1 MGWPGVVSRMNLRN
15 FPLRASWMTA
25 GLLAG
30 LFCLPG
36 SAPAA
41 SPVPLS
47 AEILGQVRSSAG
59 VAQMGAA
66 VSLYNRYDELV
77 RKGLTNEQGRFVF
90 DSLAPGLYSIRVL
103 LASFVPAE
111 RRNISV
117 LPNTENRL
125 DISLASVLSTV
136 ELGPPAA
143 PGTLMTDDW
152 KWVLRSSQATRPVL
166 RFLPD
171 GASSSSRSL
180 TAAFSNTTGIVK
192 LSAGDGEGFTSGA
205 QQDLGTAFALATS
218 LAGSGR
224 VQLSGNL
231 GYRSNAGLPA
241 AGFRTSYSRPSVDG
255 PSPEVILTMRQLS
268 VAPRGGSGMAVGA
281 DGAPALRTMSVAFLD
296 GLDLADHLRLDYGF
310 DSQSISYLDRLN
322 YVSPFMRVSYDA
334 GPQGRVRLAYSSG
347 AHPTELRARDSDSPE
362 SLDQDLATLALLPR
376 VSLSDGHV
384 AVERTQNFEIGYERV
399 EGSRAYSLGAY
410 QENVSNAAF
419 MLSSAP
425 NFLPAGDLLPDL
437 GSNSTIFNL
446 GSYHRTGYTAAVKQ
460 SLGEHVQ
467 VSVAAGRTG
476 VLLAGGNQ
484 SFADSRELR
493 AGVRQGERPWLTV
506 RVSGTVPRTGTHLT
520 GDYGWTDFS
529 ALMPAHFSL
538 TQTPAQDTGWN
549 MYIRQP
555 LPSVLNVRWRVE
567 ATAELRNMLAQGYLP
582 LGGPACH
589 TVLTNSPRAVRGGL
603 NFIF

>member
-1 MGWPGVVSRMNLRN
+1 MNLRTL
-15 FPLRASWMTA
+15 PLRASPMTA
-25 GLLAG
+25 GLLSG
-30 LFCLPG
+30 LFCLAG
-36 SAPAA
+36 SAFAA

-47 AEILGQVRSSAG
+47 AQILGQVRNSGG

-90 DSLAPGLYSIRVL
+90 DSLVPDLYSIRVV

-111 RRNISV
+111 RRNIAV

-125 DISLASVLSTV
+125 EISLASVLSTV
-136 ELGPPAA
+136 ELAPPSA

-152 KWVLRSSQATRPVL
+152 KWVLRSSQSTRPML

-171 GASSSSRSL
+171 SGSSSSRSIM
-180 TAAFSNTTGIVK
+180 AAFSNTTGLVT
-192 LSAGDGEGFTSGA
+192 LSAGDGQSFTNGS

-224 VQLSGNL
+224 VQFSGNV
-231 GYRSNAGLPA
+231 GYRANAGLPA
-241 AGFRTSYSRPSVDG
+241 AGFRTSYSRATTDG
-255 PSPEVILTMRQLS
+255 SSPEVVITMRQLS
-268 VAPRGGSGMAVGA
+268 VATRSGSGIAVGA
-281 DGAPALRTMSVAFLD
+281 DNAPALRTMSIAFLD
-296 GLDLADHLRLDYGF
+296 GLDVADNLRLDYGF

-322 YVSPFMRVSYDA
+322 YVSPFMRVTELLARDA
-334 GPQGRVRLAYSSG
+334 ESSG
-347 AHPTELRARDSDSPE
+347 N
-362 SLDQDLATLALLPR
+362 LDQDSGTLALIPR

-384 AVERTQNFEIGYERV
+384 AVEHTQNFEIGYERV
-399 EGSRAYSLGAY
+399 EGSRTYSLGAY

-425 NFLPAGDLLPDL
+425 DFLPAGDLLPDL

-446 GSYHRTGYTAAVKQ
+446 GSYHRTGYTAGVKQ
-460 SLGEHVQ
+460 SVGEHVQ

-476 VLLAGGNQ
+476 VLLARDADQ
-484 SFADSRELR
+484 SFTDSTELR
-493 AGVRQGERPWLTV
+493 AGVLQGQRAWVTV
-506 RVSGTVPRTGTHLT
+506 RVSGTVPRAGTHLT

-529 ALMPAHFSL
+529 VLVPAHFSL
-538 TQTPAQDTGWN
+538 TQTPTQDIGWN
-549 MYIRQP
+549 MYVRQP
-555 LPSVLNVRWRVE
+555 LPSVLNVRLRVE

-582 LGGPACH
+582 LGGPVSH

>member
-1 MGWPGVVSRMNLRN
+1 MNLRT
-15 FPLRASWMTA
+15 FPLRASPMTA
-25 GLLAG
+25 GLLSG
-30 LFCLPG
+30 LFCLAG
-36 SAPAA
+36 SAFAA

-47 AEILGQVRSSAG
+47 AQILGQVRNSGG

-90 DSLAPGLYSIRVL
+90 DSLVPDLYSIRVV

-111 RRNISV
+111 RRNIAV

-125 DISLASVLSTV
+125 EISLASVLSTV
-136 ELGPPAA
+136 ELAPPSA

-152 KWVLRSSQATRPVL
+152 KWVLRSSQSTRPML

-171 GASSSSRSL
+171 SGSSSSRSIM
-180 TAAFSNTTGIVK
+180 AAFSNTTGLVT
-192 LSAGDGEGFTSGA
+192 LSAGDGQSFTNGS

-224 VQLSGNL
+224 VQFSGNV
-231 GYRSNAGLPA
+231 GYRANAGLPA
-241 AGFRTSYSRPSVDG
+241 AGFRTSYSRATTDG
-255 PSPEVILTMRQLS
+255 SSPEVVITMRQLS
-268 VAPRGGSGMAVGA
+268 VATRSGSGIAVGA
-281 DGAPALRTMSVAFLD
+281 DNAPALRTMSIAFLD
-296 GLDLADHLRLDYGF
+296 GLDVADNLRLDYGF

-347 AHPTELRARDSDSPE
+347 AHPTELLARDAE
-362 SLDQDLATLALLPR
+362 SSGNLDQDSGTLALIPR

-384 AVERTQNFEIGYERV
+384 AVEHTQNFEIGYERV
-399 EGSRAYSLGAY
+399 EGSRTYSLGAY

-425 NFLPAGDLLPDL
+425 DFLPAGDLLPDL

-446 GSYHRTGYTAAVKQ
+446 GSYHRTGYTAGVKQ
-460 SLGEHVQ
+460 SVGEHVQ

-476 VLLAGGNQ
+476 VLLARDADQ
-484 SFADSRELR
+484 SFTDSTELR
-493 AGVRQGERPWLTV
+493 AGVLQGQRAWVTV
-506 RVSGTVPRTGTHLT
+506 RVSGTVPRAGTHLT

-529 ALMPAHFSL
+529 ALVPAHFSL
-538 TQTPAQDTGWN
+538 TQTPTQDIGWN
-549 MYIRQP
+549 MYVRQP

-582 LGGPACH
+582 LGGPVSH

>member
-1 MGWPGVVSRMNLRN
+1 MAVSSMNLRM
-15 FPLRASWMTA
+15 FPLRASPMTA
-25 GLLAG
+25 GLLSG
-30 LFCLPG
+30 LFCLAG
-36 SAPAA
+36 SVYAA

-47 AEILGQVRSSAG
+47 AQILGQVRNSGG

-66 VSLYNRYDELV
+66 VSLFNRYDELV
-77 RKGLTNEQGRFVF
+77 RKGLTNEQGKFVF
-90 DSLAPGLYSIRVL
+90 DSLVPDLYSIRVV

-111 RRNISV
+111 RRNIAV

-136 ELGPPAA
+136 ELAPPSA

-152 KWVLRSSQATRPVL
+152 KWVLRSSQSTRPVL

-171 GASSSSRSL
+171 RGPSSSSSRSL
-180 TAAFSNTTGIVK
+180 MAAFSNTTGVVK
-192 LSAGDGEGFTSGA
+192 LSAGDGQSFTNGA

-224 VQLSGNL
+224 VQFSGNV
-231 GYRSNAGLPA
+231 GYRANASLPA
-241 AGFRTSYSRPSVDG
+241 AGFRTSYSRPSADG
-255 PSPEVILTMRQLS
+255 SSPEVVVTMRQLS
-268 VAPRGGSGMAVGA
+268 VAPRGGSGIAVGT
-281 DGAPALRTMSVAFLD
+281 DSAPALRTMSVAFLD
-296 GLDLADHLRLDYGF
+296 GLQIADNLRLDYGF

-322 YVSPFMRVSYDA
+322 YVSPFLRVSYDA

-347 AHPTELRARDSDSPE
+347 AHPTELLARDADS
-362 SLDQDLATLALLPR
+362 SGNLDQDLGTLALIPR

-384 AVERTQNFEIGYERV
+384 AVEHTQNFEIGYDRV
-399 EGSRAYSLGAY
+399 DGSRTYSLGAY

-425 NFLPAGDLLPDL
+425 DFLPAGDLLPDL

-467 VSVAAGRTG
+467 VSVAGGRTG
-476 VLLAGGNQ
+476 VLLAGAADQ
-484 SFADSRELR
+484 SFTDSRDLR
-493 AGVRQGERPWLTV
+493 AGVRQGQRPWVTV
-506 RVSGTVPRTGTHLT
+506 RVSGTVPHSGTRIS
-520 GDYGWTDFS
+520 GDYGWTDFN
-529 ALMPAHFSL
+529 ALIPAHFSL
-538 TQTPAQDTGWN
+538 TQTPTQDIGWN
-549 MYIRQP
+549 MYVRQP

>member
-1 MGWPGVVSRMNLRN
+1 
-15 FPLRASWMTA
+15 
-25 GLLAG
+25 
-30 LFCLPG
+30 
-36 SAPAA
+36 
-41 SPVPLS
+41 
-47 AEILGQVRSSAG
+47 
-59 VAQMGAA
+59 MGAA

-90 DSLAPGLYSIRVL
+90 DALVPDLYSIRVV

-136 ELGPPAA
+136 ELAPPSA

-152 KWVLRSSQATRPVL
+152 KWVLRSSQSTRPVL
-166 RFLPD
+166 RLLPD
-171 GASSSSRSL
+171 RGASSSRSIM
-180 TAAFSNTTGIVK
+180 AAFSNTTGVVK
-192 LSAGDGEGFTSGA
+192 LSAGDGQSFTNGA

-224 VQLSGNL
+224 VQFSGNV
-231 GYRSNAGLPA
+231 GYRANAGLPA
-241 AGFRTSYSRPSVDG
+241 AGFRTSYSRPSADG
-255 PSPEVILTMRQLS
+255 SSPELVVTMRQLS
-268 VAPRGGSGMAVGA
+268 VSPRGGSGIAVGT
-281 DGAPALRTMSVAFLD
+281 DSAPALRTMSVAFLD
-296 GLDLADHLRLDYGF
+296 GLDIADNLRLDYGF

-322 YVSPFMRVSYDA
+322 YVSPFMRVRYDA

-347 AHPTELRARDSDSPE
+347 AHPTELLARDAE
-362 SLDQDLATLALLPR
+362 SSGNLDQDLGTLALIPR

-384 AVERTQNFEIGYERV
+384 AVEHTQNFEIGYERV
-399 EGSRAYSLGAY
+399 DGSRTYSLGGY

-425 NFLPAGDLLPDL
+425 NFLPAGDLLPDV

-446 GSYHRTGYTAAVKQ
+446 GSYRRTGYTAAVKQ
-460 SLGEHVQ
+460 SLGEHMQ

-476 VLLAGGNQ
+476 ALLAGAAEQ
-484 SFADSRELR
+484 SFADSRDLR
-493 AGVRQGERPWLTV
+493 AGVRPGQRPWVTV

-538 TQTPAQDTGWN
+538 TQTPTQDIGWN
-549 MYIRQP
+549 MYVRQP

-567 ATAELRNMLAQGYLP
+567 ATAELRNLLAQGYLP
-582 LGGPACH
+582 LGGPACQ

>member
-1 MGWPGVVSRMNLRN
+1 MAVSRMNLRM
-15 FPLRASWMTA
+15 FPLRASPMTA
-25 GLLAG
+25 GFLSGLL
-30 LFCLPG
+30 CLTG
-36 SAPAA
+36 SAFAA

-47 AEILGQVRSSAG
+47 AEILGQVRNSGG

-90 DSLAPGLYSIRVL
+90 DSLVPDLYSIRVV

-111 RRNISV
+111 RRNIAV

-125 DISLASVLSTV
+125 EISLASVLSTV
-136 ELGPPAA
+136 ELAPPST

-152 KWVLRSSQATRPVL
+152 KWVLRSSQSTRPVL
-166 RFLPD
+166 RLLPD
-171 GASSSSRSL
+171 SGPSSSSSRSL
-180 TAAFSNTTGIVK
+180 MAAFSNTTGVVK
-192 LSAGDGEGFTSGA
+192 LSAGDGQSFTNGA

-224 VQLSGNL
+224 VQFSGNV
-231 GYRSNAGLPA
+231 GYRANAGLPA
-241 AGFRTSYSRPSVDG
+241 AGFRTSYSRPSADG
-255 PSPEVILTMRQLS
+255 SSPEVVVTMRQLS
-268 VAPRGGSGMAVGA
+268 VGPRGGSGIAVGT
-281 DGAPALRTMSVAFLD
+281 DSAPALRTMSIAFLD
-296 GLDLADHLRLDYGF
+296 GLEIADNFRLDYGF

-322 YVSPFMRVSYDA
+322 YVSPFLRVSYDA
-334 GPQGRVRLAYSSG
+334 GPQVRVRLAYSSG
-347 AHPTELRARDSDSPE
+347 AHPTELLARDADS
-362 SLDQDLATLALLPR
+362 SGNLDQDLGTLALIPR

-384 AVERTQNFEIGYERV
+384 AVEHTQNFEIGYERV
-399 EGSRAYSLGAY
+399 DGSRTYSLGAY

-425 NFLPAGDLLPDL
+425 TFVPAGDLLPDL

-460 SLGEHVQ
+460 SLGEHMQ

-476 VLLAGGNQ
+476 ALLAGAAEQ
-484 SFADSRELR
+484 SFADSRDLR
-493 AGVRQGERPWLTV
+493 AGVRQGQRPWVTV
-506 RVSGTVPRTGTHLT
+506 RVSGIVPGSGTRIS
-520 GDYGWTDFS
+520 GDYGWTDFN
-529 ALMPAHFSL
+529 ALVPAHFSL
-538 TQTPAQDTGWN
+538 TQTPTQDIGWN
-549 MYIRQP
+549 MYVRQP

>member
-1 MGWPGVVSRMNLRN
+1 MNLRT
-15 FPLRASWMTA
+15 FPLRASPMTA
-25 GLLAG
+25 GLLSG
-30 LFCLPG
+30 LFCLAG
-36 SAPAA
+36 STFAA

-47 AEILGQVRSSAG
+47 AEILGQVRNSGG

-90 DSLAPGLYSIRVL
+90 DALVPDLYSIRVV

-136 ELGPPAA
+136 ELAPPSA

-152 KWVLRSSQATRPVL
+152 KWVLRSSQSTRPVM

-171 GASSSSRSL
+171 SGSSSSHSL
-180 TAAFSNTTGIVK
+180 TDAFSNTTGIVK
-192 LSAGDGEGFTSGA
+192 LSAGDGDSFTTGA
-205 QQDLGTAFALATS
+205 QPDLGTAFALATS

-224 VQLSGNL
+224 VQFSGNV
-231 GYRSNAGLPA
+231 GYRANAGLPA
-241 AGFRTSYSRPSVDG
+241 AGFRTSYSRPSTDG
-255 PSPEVILTMRQLS
+255 SSPEVVVTMSQLS
-268 VAPRGGSGMAVGA
+268 VTPRGSAIAVGT
-281 DGAPALRTMSVAFLD
+281 DGSPALRTMSVAFLD
-296 GLDLADHLRLDYGF
+296 GLEIADNLRLDYGF

-322 YVSPFMRVSYDA
+322 YVSPFMRVSYDG
-334 GPQGRVRLAYSSG
+334 GPQGRIRLAYSSG
-347 AHPTELRARDSDSPE
+347 AHPTELLARDAE
-362 SLDQDLATLALLPR
+362 SSGNLDQDSGTLALIPR

-384 AVERTQNFEIGYERV
+384 AVEHTQNFEIGYERV
-399 EGSRAYSLGAY
+399 DGSRTYSLGAY

-419 MLSSAP
+419 MLSSATD
-425 NFLPAGDLLPDL
+425 FLPAGDLLPDL

-460 SLGEHVQ
+460 SLGEHAQ

-476 VLLAGGNQ
+476 VLLAGAAGQ
-484 SFADSRELR
+484 SFMDSSDLR
-493 AGVRQGERPWLTV
+493 AGVRQGQRPWVTV
-506 RVSGTVPRTGTHLT
+506 RVSGTVPHSGTHIS

-529 ALMPAHFSL
+529 TLVPAHFSL
-538 TQTPAQDTGWN
+538 TQTPTQDVGWN
-549 MYIRQP
+549 LYFRQP

-567 ATAELRNMLAQGYLP
+567 ATAELRNLLAQGYLP
-582 LGGPACH
+582 LGGPTCQ

>member
-1 MGWPGVVSRMNLRN
+1 MNLRI
-15 FPLRASWMTA
+15 FPLRALPAIAS
-25 GLLAG
+25 LLAG
-30 LFCLPG
+30 FFCLTGPVF
-36 SAPAA
+36 AA
-41 SPVPLS
+41 SPVPRS
-47 AEILGQVRSSAG
+47 SEILGQVRNSAG
-59 VAQMGAA
+59 VAQMGAT

-77 RKGLTNEQGRFVF
+77 LKGLTNEQGRFIF

-111 RRNISV
+111 RRNIAV

-136 ELGPPAA
+136 DLAPPSA

-152 KWVLRSSQATRPVL
+152 KWVLRSSQSTRPVM

-171 GASSSSRSL
+171 GGSSSSRSL
-180 TAAFSNTTGIVK
+180 MSAFSNTTGIVK
-192 LSAGDGEGFTSGA
+192 LSAGDGEGFGDGA

-224 VQLSGNL
+224 VQLSGNV
-231 GYRSNAGLPA
+231 GYRTNAGLPA
-241 AGFRTSYSRPSVDG
+241 AGFRTSYSHPSADG
-255 PSPEVILTMRQLS
+255 PSPEVSVTMRQLS
-268 VAPRGGSGMAVGA
+268 VAPRGGSGIAVGA

-296 GLDLADHLRLDYGF
+296 GLDVADNLRLDYGF

-322 YVSPFMRVSYDA
+322 YVSPFMRATYDA
-334 GPQGRVRLAYSSG
+334 GPQGRLRLAYSSG
-347 AHPTELRARDSDSPE
+347 AHPTELAARDAGASGD
-362 SLDQDLATLALLPR
+362 LDQDLATLALLPQ

-399 EGSRAYSLGAY
+399 EGSRTYSLGAY

-425 NFLPAGDLLPDL
+425 GFLPAGDLLPDL

-446 GSYHRTGYTAAVKQ
+446 GSYHRTGYTAAIKQ
-460 SLGEHVQ
+460 SLGEQVQ
-467 VSVAAGRTG
+467 ISVAAGRTG
-476 VLLAGGNQ
+476 VLLAGGDQ
-484 SFADSRELR
+484 SFADSGELR
-493 AGVRQGERPWLTV
+493 AGVRPEQRPWVTV
-506 RVSGTVPRTGTHLT
+506 RVSGTVPRTGTHFT
-520 GDYGWTDFS
+520 GDYGWTDFN

-538 TQTPAQDTGWN
+538 TQTPAQDIGWN

-555 LPSVLNVRWRVE
+555 LPTWPNLRWRVE

-582 LGGPACH
+582 LGGPSCH
-589 TVLTNSPRAVRGGL
+589 SVLTNSPREVRGGL

>member
-1 MGWPGVVSRMNLRN
+1 
-15 FPLRASWMTA
+15 
-25 GLLAG
+25 
-30 LFCLPG
+30 
-36 SAPAA
+36 
-41 SPVPLS
+41 
-47 AEILGQVRSSAG
+47 
-59 VAQMGAA
+59 MGAA
-66 VSLYNRYDELV
+66 VSLYNRYDEMV

-90 DSLAPGLYSIRVL
+90 DSLVPDLYSIRVV

-111 RRNISV
+111 RRNIAV

-125 DISLASVLSTV
+125 EISLASVLSTV
-136 ELGPPAA
+136 ELAPPSA

-152 KWVLRSSQATRPVL
+152 KWVLRSSQSTRPVL

-171 GASSSSRSL
+171 PGSSSSRSIM
-180 TAAFSNTTGIVK
+180 AAFSNTTGLVK
-192 LSAGDGEGFTSGA
+192 LSAGDGQSFTNGS

-224 VQLSGNL
+224 VQFSGNV
-231 GYRSNAGLPA
+231 GYRANAGLPA
-241 AGFRTSYSRPSVDG
+241 AGFRTSYSRATADG
-255 PSPEVILTMRQLS
+255 SSPELVITMRQLS
-268 VAPRGGSGMAVGA
+268 VATHSGSGIAVGA
-281 DGAPALRTMSVAFLD
+281 DNAPALRTMSIAFLD
-296 GLDLADHLRLDYGF
+296 GLDVADNLRLDYGF

-322 YVSPFMRVSYDA
+322 YVSPFMRISYDV

-347 AHPTELRARDSDSPE
+347 AHPTELLARDAE
-362 SLDQDLATLALLPR
+362 SSGNLDQDSGTLALIPR

-384 AVERTQNFEIGYERV
+384 AVEHTQNFEIAYERV
-399 EGSRAYSLGAY
+399 EGSRTYSLGAY

-425 NFLPAGDLLPDL
+425 DFLPAGDLLPDL

-446 GSYHRTGYTAAVKQ
+446 GSYHRTGYTAGVKQ
-460 SLGEHVQ
+460 SVGEHVQ

-476 VLLAGGNQ
+476 VLLARDADQ
-484 SFADSRELR
+484 SFTDSTELR
-493 AGVRQGERPWLTV
+493 AGVLQGQRAWVTV
-506 RVSGTVPRTGTHLT
+506 RVSGTVPRAGTHLT

-529 ALMPAHFSL
+529 ALVPAHFSL
-538 TQTPAQDTGWN
+538 TQTPTQDIGWN
-549 MYIRQP
+549 MYVRQP
-555 LPSVLNVRWRVE
+555 LPSVLSVRWRVE

-582 LGGPACH
+582 LGGPVSH

>member
-1 MGWPGVVSRMNLRN
+1 MNLRI

-25 GLLAG
+25 GFLAG
-30 LFCLPG
+30 LSCLAG
-36 SAPAA
+36 SAFAA
-41 SPVPLS
+41 SAVPLS
-47 AEILGQVRSSAG
+47 AEILGQVRNSAG

-77 RKGLTNEQGRFVF
+77 RKGLTTEQGRFVF

-125 DISLASVLSTV
+125 EISLASVLSTV
-136 ELGPPAA
+136 ELAPPSA

-152 KWVLRSSQATRPVL
+152 KWVLRSSQSTRPVL

-171 GASSSSRSL
+171 RGSPSSRSL
-180 TAAFSNTTGIVK
+180 MAAFSNTTGIVK
-192 LSAGDGEGFTSGA
+192 LSAGDGEGFSAGA

-231 GYRSNAGLPA
+231 GYRTNAGLPA
-241 AGFRTSYSRPSVDG
+241 AGFRTSYSRPSADG
-255 PSPEVILTMRQLS
+255 PSPEVVVTMRQLS
-268 VAPRGGSGMAVGA
+268 VAPRGGSGIAVGA

-296 GLDLADHLRLDYGF
+296 GLDVADNVRLDYGF

-334 GPQGRVRLAYSSG
+334 GPQGRLRLAYSSG
-347 AHPTELRARDSDSPE
+347 AHPTELRARDSESSE

-384 AVERTQNFEIGYERV
+384 AVERTHNFEIGYERV
-399 EGSRAYSLGAY
+399 DGSRTYSLGAY

-460 SLGEHVQ
+460 SLGEHAQ

-476 VLLAGGNQ
+476 VLLAGGGQ
-484 SFADSRELR
+484 SFADSQELR
-493 AGVRQGERPWLTV
+493 AGVREGQRPWVTA
-506 RVSGTVPRTGTHLT
+506 RVSGTVPRTGTHLS

-538 TQTPAQDTGWN
+538 TQTPAQDIGLN
-549 MYIRQP
+549 MYVRQP
-555 LPSVLNVRWRVE
+555 LPSVLNFRWRVE
-567 ATAELRNMLAQGYLP
+567 ATAELRNLLAQGYLP

-589 TVLTNSPRAVRGGL
+589 TVLTNSPRAIRGGL

>member
-1 MGWPGVVSRMNLRN
+1 MAVSRMNLRM
-15 FPLRASWMTA
+15 FPLRASPMTA
-25 GLLAG
+25 GLLSG
-30 LFCLPG
+30 LLCLTG
-36 SAPAA
+36 SAFAA

-47 AEILGQVRSSAG
+47 AEILGQVRNSGG

-90 DSLAPGLYSIRVL
+90 DSLVPDLYSIRVV

-111 RRNISV
+111 RRNIAV

-125 DISLASVLSTV
+125 EISLASVLSTV
-136 ELGPPAA
+136 ELAPPSA

-152 KWVLRSSQATRPVL
+152 KWVLRSSQSTRPVL

-171 GASSSSRSL
+171 ARPSSSSSRSL
-180 TAAFSNTTGIVK
+180 MAAFSNTTGLVK
-192 LSAGDGEGFTSGA
+192 LSAGDGQSFTNGA

-224 VQLSGNL
+224 VQFSGNV
-231 GYRSNAGLPA
+231 GYRANAGLPA
-241 AGFRTSYSRPSVDG
+241 AGFRTSYSRPSADG
-255 PSPEVILTMRQLS
+255 SSPEVVVTMRQLS
-268 VAPRGGSGMAVGA
+268 VAPRGGSGIAVGT

-296 GLDLADHLRLDYGF
+296 GLQIADNLRLDYGF

-334 GPQGRVRLAYSSG
+334 GSQGRVRLAYSSG
-347 AHPTELRARDSDSPE
+347 AHPTEFLARDADS
-362 SLDQDLATLALLPR
+362 SGNLDQDLGTLALIPQ

-384 AVERTQNFEIGYERV
+384 AVEHTQDFEIGYERV
-399 EGSRAYSLGAY
+399 LGSTSFSVGAY

-425 NFLPAGDLLPDL
+425 GFLPAGDLLPDL

-460 SLGEHVQ
+460 SLGEHAQ
-467 VSVAAGRTG
+467 VSAAAGRTG
-476 VLLAGGNQ
+476 VLLARGADQ
-484 SFADSRELR
+484 SFTDSSDLR
-493 AGVRQGERPWLTV
+493 AGVRQGQRPWVTV
-506 RVSGTVPRTGTHLT
+506 RVSGTLPRSGTRIS
-520 GDYGWTDFS
+520 GDYGWTDFN
-529 ALMPAHFSL
+529 ALVPAHFSL
-538 TQTPAQDTGWN
+538 TQTPTQDIGWN
-549 MYIRQP
+549 MYVRQP